1 MNRKIIVIL
10 VIFIVLIIL
19 IPSLIYIKTNEPK
32 RIYVND
38 TLIHASKENQNT
50 SQGPI
55 IYQTSNIS
63 VNNKNMEFAVAN
75 WVNTGL
81 VCAGQNNSHNI
92 NYNYTLNLSSPTK
105 YYIGCIGMAMFL
117 LKSNINNLGI
127 KMDSAQLINTT
138 HNVMYNESLDYGIG
152 NQGLSY
158 GVSNETCGI
167 VKGSGASIGMTP
179 YNMKDNESLFSMNPL
194 LTYTIVISFTL
205 YKDYFIGSS
214 NLGTYNIYL
223 THFPIKI
230 ID

>member
-19 IPSLIYIKTNEPK
+19 IPSLIYIRTNEPG

-38 TLIHASKENQNT
+38 NLIHVSNEYQNT
-50 SQGPI
+50 SKGPI

-63 VNNKNMEFAVAN
+63 VNNKNLEFAVAN
-75 WVNTGL
+75 LINAGL
-81 VCAGQNNSHNI
+81 ECAGQNNSHNI
-92 NYNYTLNLSSPTK
+92 NYNYTFNLSKPTK
-105 YYIGCIGMAMFL
+105 YHIDFILMNMFL

-127 KMDSAQLINTT
+127 KMNSAELVNTT
-138 HNVMYNESLDYGIG
+138 HNVSYNESLSYGLG
-152 NQGLSY
+152 NGSLSY
-158 GVSNETCGI
+158 GFVNKTCSI
-167 VKGSGASIGMTP
+167 VGGSGLFMAMTYGHTSDRKP
-179 YNMKDNESLFSMNPL
+179 LFSINPL

-214 NLGTYNIYL
+214 NLGTYSIYL
-223 THFPIKI
+223 THFPVKI